1 MLNKNNLLKFI
12 STQNDKAETHN
23 LYDNLE
29 RHKTIEEFSIPKKN
43 NYEHRKSLINF
54 SESGRVKL
62 QQARRNTMEGEK
74 EALRG

>member
-29 RHKTIEEFSIPKKN
+29 RHKTLEEVSIPKKN
-43 NYEHRKSLINF
+43 MHDYRKSLINF
-54 SESGRVKL
+54 SESGRGKL
-62 QQARRNTMEGEK
+62 QQVRRKTIEGEK
-74 EALRG
+74 EALKG